1 MSSNTH
7 HGDDASQTTAD
18 DTSENTAADAGSES
32 PEEAH
37 KAEAAA
43 EDAVVDE

>member
-1 MSSNTH
+1 MSSNTPH
-7 HGDDASQTTAD
+7 HAGD
-18 DTSENTAADAGSES
+18 DTSREGENTAADDGSES